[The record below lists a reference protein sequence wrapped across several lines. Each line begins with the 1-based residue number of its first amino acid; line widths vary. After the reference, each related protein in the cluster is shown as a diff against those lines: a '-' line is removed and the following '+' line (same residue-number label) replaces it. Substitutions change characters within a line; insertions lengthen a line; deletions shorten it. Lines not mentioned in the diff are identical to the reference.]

1 MLPQDIK
8 SSNVLLTA
16 SGTAKLGDVAFSRVQ
31 HNTYLSDLP
40 LVGTFA
46 W

>member
-1 MLPQDIK
+1 MDIK

-16 SGTAKLGDVAFSRVQ
+16 SGTAKLADVGFARVQ
-31 HNTYLSDLP
+31 TSTFLSNLDTI
-40 LVGTFA
+40 VGTFA